1 MRNAYYRVH
10 KEGKK
15 EVINNK
21 YGQQYGDGEMTEN
34 RESFSGS
41 IERMVDKI
49 EKNAMIKRKVLM
61 KPEAQKIIKDKFNVS
76 STGIQKISDWID
88 SEDNKEELKYFY
100 ELLFTVLKP
109 SSELDICKYDVDVLS
124 KRVTSAKKDKHLVKA
139 KEIIEHVLVSILG
152 NQYKA
157 RRNQSASR
165 DRLIISF
172 ALMTYMKLML
182 CKKV

>member
-1 MRNAYYRVH
+1 
-10 KEGKK
+10 
-15 EVINNK
+15 
-21 YGQQYGDGEMTEN
+21 
-34 RESFSGS
+34 
-41 IERMVDKI
+41 MVDKI